1 MRTLYFYRLS
11 RDDQNTVRR
20 WHLTLTG
27 FYSALLLLLVAFV
40 MTRAPT
46 HQAGTFEASTA
57 VPNLEALNK
66 VADGTGRSAA
76 AARPTDLQGR
86 QIAR

>member
-11 RDDQNTVRR
+11 QDDQNTVKR

-27 FYSALLLLLVAFV
+27 FYSALLVLLVAFV
-40 MTRAPT
+40 IARAPV

-57 VPNLEALNK
+57 VPNQEALNT
-66 VADGTGRSAA
+66 VSDGAGRSAA
-76 AARPTDLQGR
+76 AAHPSDLQRR